1 MLTTSQTLRG
11 VAVMGLLG
19 LSVSSGEACDRY
31 RPVYTSYVYVTRP
44 VVLPPAPIPVPGYQS
59 AALTVQTVAAQK
71 AVVGAEIIARRP
83 AIRPGEKVRVPLKF
97 AGADRGQASLKFGVL
112 KLNCE
117 ILEWSNTHVVC
128 ALPLVELEE
137 DVPAQLEVLRSNGTT
152 AREFGITLESLEN
165 GVTVYRDPVV
175 LPSQA
180 TALSTTR

>member
-1 MLTTSQTLRG
+1 
-11 VAVMGLLG
+11 MGLLG
-19 LSVSSGEACDRY
+19 LSVSSSEACDRY
-31 RPVYTSYVYVTRP
+31 RPVYTSYAYVTRP
-44 VVLPPAPIPVPGYQS
+44 VVLPPAPAPVPMPGYQP

-71 AVVGAEIIARRP
+71 AVVDIIARRP

-165 GVTVYRDPVV
+165 GVTVYRDPV

-180 TALSTTR
+180 ATPLSASR

>member
-44 VVLPPAPIPVPGYQS
+44 VVLPPAPIPVPGSQP
-59 AALTVQTVAAQK
+59 AALTVQAVVAQK
-71 AVVGAEIIARRP
+71 PVVDILARRP